1 MKRQKRWRKR
11 VKNILFVQSKGSS
24 RNQEDHKSTKRVKN
38 IGNRNCTD
46 VNNNVNSFHVLNY
59 LNCFYT
65 NADQFRNK
73 FKEFQTRIIYYEPKI
88 IGITEV
94 KPKKSAHKLN
104 PAEFSIDSEG
114 NYNQF
119 SVNIENDIGR
129 GMILYGHKS
138 LNAKEVIMDTKYE
151 EYILVKVKLNN
162 QDNLLVGLIY
172 RSPSGS
178 GESENN
184 ANLLKLINEATGR
197 KFSHLLMMG
206 DFNLP
211 NID

>member
-11 VKNILFVQSKGSS
+11 KKNILFVQSKGSS

-59 LNCFYT
+59 LSCFYT

-73 FKEFQTRIIYYEPKI
+73 FNEFQTKMINYEPKI
-88 IGITEV
+88 IGITEM
-94 KPKKSAHKLN
+94 KPKNSVYKLN

-119 SVNIENDIGR
+119 SVNIDNDIGR

-138 LNAKEVIMDTKYE
+138 LNAKEVIMDTRYE
-151 EYILVKVKLNN
+151 EYIPVKVKLNN

-197 KFSHLLMMG
+197 RNFLTC
-206 DFNLP
+206 
-211 NID
+211 

>member
-1 MKRQKRWRKR
+1 
-11 VKNILFVQSKGSS
+11 
-24 RNQEDHKSTKRVKN
+24 
-38 IGNRNCTD
+38 
-46 VNNNVNSFHVLNY
+46 
-59 LNCFYT
+59 
-65 NADQFRNK
+65 
-73 FKEFQTRIIYYEPKI
+73 
-88 IGITEV
+88 
-94 KPKKSAHKLN
+94 
-104 PAEFSIDSEG
+104 
-114 NYNQF
+114 
-119 SVNIENDIGR
+119 
-129 GMILYGHKS
+129 MILYGHKS